1 MARKKRGAEEGASGE
16 GSWMVTFSDL
26 STLLLTFFVL
36 LLSMSSMDD
45 LKLKSMF
52 QNFTSSSGILLFK
65 QYGEIY
71 HAKEIFIQGLYEKLK
86 DALVVNKET
95 EGMENELASN
105 ITENPFLSASGALRF
120 ENLENGF
127 KLVFGQELL
136 FHSGSAEIRSRMLPV
151 LKQVANFIR
160 VSSYQV
166 YIDGHT
172 DAMPIHND
180 RFRSNEDL
188 SLARAYN
195 IMEFLVKG
203 CGVSPDTIAISGY
216 GAQRPVASNRTPEGR
231 AKNRR
236 VEIIF
241 KNQKYF

>member
-1 MARKKRGAEEGASGE
+1 MCIRDR
-16 GSWMVTFSDL
+16 
-26 STLLLTFFVL
+26 
-36 LLSMSSMDD
+36 
-45 LKLKSMF
+45 
-52 QNFTSSSGILLFK
+52 
-65 QYGEIY
+65 
-71 HAKEIFIQGLYEKLK
+71 
-86 DALVVNKET
+86 
-95 EGMENELASN
+95 
-105 ITENPFLSASGALRF
+105 SAAVKF

-136 FHSGSAEIRSRMLPV
+136 FRSGSAQIRPEMLPV
-151 LKQVANFIR
+151 LMQVADFIR

-172 DAMPIHND
+172 DAIPIHTD
-180 RFRSNEDL
+180 KYKSNEDL

-195 IMEFLVKG
+195 IMEYLVKG
-203 CGVSPDTIAISGY
+203 CGVAPNTIALCGY
-216 GAQRPVASNRTPEGR
+216 GAQRPVASNKTPEGR

>member
-1 MARKKRGAEEGASGE
+1 MARKKKGGEGGTGGE

-86 DALVVNKET
+86 DALIVNKDT
-95 EGMENELASN
+95 EGIENELASN
-105 ITENPFLSASGALRF
+105 ITENPFVKASGAVRF
-120 ENLENGF
+120 EDLENGF
-127 KLVFGQELL
+127 KLVFGQGIL
-136 FHSGSAEIRSRMLPV
+136 FRSGSADIKPEMLPV
-151 LKQVANFIR
+151 LKHVANFIR

-172 DAMPIHND
+172 DAVPIHTD
-180 RFRSNEDL
+180 KFSSNEEL

-195 IMEFLVKG
+195 IMEYLVKG
-203 CGVSPDTIAISGY
+203 CGASADTIAIAGY
-216 GAQRPVASNRTPEGR
+216 GSYRPVAPNNTPEGR

>member
-1 MARKKRGAEEGASGE
+1 MARKKSSTTGGGGE
-16 GSWMVTFSDL
+16 SSWMVTFSDL

-45 LKLKSMF
+45 LKLRSMF

-86 DALVVNKET
+86 DALVVNKDT
-95 EGMENELASN
+95 EGIESELASN
-105 ITENPFLSASGALRF
+105 LKENPFTNATGALKF
-120 ENLENGF
+120 EDLENGF

-136 FHSGSAEIRSRMLPV
+136 FRTGKADIRPEMLPI
-151 LKQVANFIR
+151 LKQVASFIR

-172 DAMPIHND
+172 DAVPIHNKV
-180 RFRSNEDL
+180 FKSNEDL
-188 SLARAYN
+188 SFSRAYN
-195 IMEFLVKG
+195 IMEFLVKN
-203 CGVSPDTIAISGY
+203 CNVSPENLALCGY
-216 GAQRPVASNRTPEGR
+216 GAQRPIASNKTPYGR
-231 AKNRR
+231 AQNRR

-241 KNQKYF
+241 KYL

>member
-1 MARKKRGAEEGASGE
+1 MGKKKKSGEGGGGGE

-45 LKLKSMF
+45 LKLKSML
-52 QNFTSSSGILLFK
+52 QSFTSRSGILLFK

-71 HAKEIFIQGLYEKLK
+71 HPKEIFIQGLYEKLK
-86 DALVVNKET
+86 DALVVNKER
-95 EGMENELASN
+95 EGIENDLASN
-105 ITENPFLSASGALRF
+105 ITENPFVSVSGAVRF
-120 ENLENGF
+120 ENLEDGF
-127 KLVFGQELL
+127 KLIFGQELL
-136 FHSGSAEIRSRMLPV
+136 FRSGSAQIRPQMLPV
-151 LKQVANFIR
+151 LKKIADFIR

-172 DAMPIHND
+172 DAVPIHTD
-180 RFRSNEDL
+180 RYKSNEEL
-188 SLARAYN
+188 SIARAYN
-195 IMEFLVKG
+195 ILEYLVKG
-203 CGVSPDTIAISGY
+203 CGVSPDRIAMGGY
-216 GAQRPVASNRTPEGR
+216 GALKPVAPNTTAQGR

>member
-1 MARKKRGAEEGASGE
+1 MARKKKGGEGGSGHE

-86 DALVVNKET
+86 DALVVNKDT
-95 EGMENELASN
+95 EGIENELASN
-105 ITENPFLSASGALRF
+105 ITENPFVNASAAVKF

-136 FHSGSAEIRSRMLPV
+136 FRSGSAQIRPEMLPV
-151 LKQVANFIR
+151 LVQVADFIR

-172 DAMPIHND
+172 DAIPIHTD
-180 RFRSNEDL
+180 KYKSNEDL

-195 IMEFLVKG
+195 IMEYLVKG
-203 CGVSPDTIAISGY
+203 CGVAPNTIALCGY
-216 GAQRPVASNRTPEGR
+216 GAQRPVASNKTPEGR